1 MTLVA
6 LIGGIFIGAVLLLA
20 WAMLATCKNDAD
32 R

>member
-6 LIGGIFIGAVLLLA
+6 LIAGMFIGAILLLA
-20 WAMLATCKNDAD
+20 WAMLATCKRDAD